1 MRKSNI
7 VYGIALSLICFCPVS
22 PAVSQMITPLAQA
35 HSHNDYEQPH
45 PLWDAYR
52 QGFTFVEAD
61 IHLKNGVL
69 YVAHDSATVNSPTLT
84 KLYLAP
90 IDSLLR
96 SNKNI
101 IYPGHPST
109 FFLMI
114 DIKTDASATY
124 GALVKELK
132 SYPAL
137 LCKSA
142 SCPIKVFLSG
152 NRPLSILHDPYR
164 GIAIDGRPSDLGKH
178 YTEQS
183 MPVISDSYANWSID
197 SNANPD
203 SITLVKI
210 KRLATAVHADGKKL
224 RLWAIPDN
232 KETWLLLLHAGV
244 DIINT
249 DHLAQFQSFLSGYSR
264 TNK

>member
-1 MRKSNI
+1 
-7 VYGIALSLICFCPVS
+7 
-22 PAVSQMITPLAQA
+22 
-35 HSHNDYEQPH
+35 
-45 PLWDAYR
+45 
-52 QGFTFVEAD
+52 VEAD
-61 IHLKNGVL
+61 IHLKNGIL
-69 YVAHDSATVNSPTLT
+69 YVAHDSATAHSPTLAT
-84 KLYLAP
+84 LYLAP
-90 IDSLLR
+90 IDSMLR
-96 SNKNI
+96 KSNGYV
-101 IYPGHPST
+101 YPGHADA
-109 FFLMI
+109 FYLMI

-124 GALVKELK
+124 LALVKELK

-142 SCPIKVFLSG
+142 SCPIKIFLSG

-164 GIAIDGRPSDLGKH
+164 GIAIDGRPSDLRKH

-183 MPVISDSYANWSID
+183 MPVISDSYANWSLD

-249 DHLAQFQSFLSGYSR
+249 DHLAQFQSFLSGYTR
-264 TNK
+264 PGK